1 MTLGGILEFV
11 LGNTFAFVVFCS
23 YGKLYPDQLWGDFLI
38 VQLLM
43 SLQADSGSRWA
54 VRLPHSTMH
63 TAHMLPIPRSLMK
76 VSPVKDFTQAMVSI
90 SDTTRYSRVEMA
102 SDFHD

>member
-23 YGKLYPDQLWGDFLI
+23 YGKCFADRSYNQDLEFKG
-38 VQLLM
+38 LM

-54 VRLPHSTMH
+54 VRSPHLSTH
-63 TAHMLPIPRSLMK
+63 TVPTPRILRRPTK
-76 VSPVKDFTQAMVSI
+76 A
-90 SDTTRYSRVEMA
+90 
-102 SDFHD
+102 